1 MFKDCKSRF
10 KKMKFQCQAEFQFV
24 WRLWTVLTCFLSESK
39 YLDTHWSKYV
49 LTVSRISYKISKCS
63 TEPANVS
70 HAGKLLF
77 EKEDSDKDTF
87 TDCVWVCVQNVVVQ
101 NGQTGRSFSQELLI
115 QTTRVKKRDKIAK
128 KKISVQFWCGF
139 YLFSFLYDQLRP
151 HRWWHLVKV
160 SYCKTSP
167 THTEW
172 CRLRPLQGKDWQ
184 HRISPNMWTAH
195 LSELKCNTTWYPGP
209 RGLD

>member
-1 MFKDCKSRF
+1 
-10 KKMKFQCQAEFQFV
+10 MKFQCQAEFQFI

-87 TDCVWVCVQNVVVQ
+87 TDCVSVCSK
-101 NGQTGRSFSQELLI
+101 RSRAERADWSQLFSRAAHPNNTSQE
-115 QTTRVKKRDKIAK
+115 TRQNSK
-128 KKISVQFWCGF
+128 KKYISVQFWYGF
-139 YLFSFLYDQLRP
+139 YLFSFLYDKLRP

-172 CRLRPLQGKDWQ
+172 CRLRPLQGKHWQ

-195 LSELKCNTTWYPGP
+195 LSELKCNTTRYPGP